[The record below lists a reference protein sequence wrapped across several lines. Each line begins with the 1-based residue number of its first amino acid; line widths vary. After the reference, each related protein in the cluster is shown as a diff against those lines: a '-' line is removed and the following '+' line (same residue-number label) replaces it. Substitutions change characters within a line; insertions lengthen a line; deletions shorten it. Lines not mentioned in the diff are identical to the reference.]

1 MPPST
6 GPDQGATPRTTI
18 DTASNC
24 TPDDVYSR
32 PFVLTSTDA
41 SPGPEAYVLHA
52 SADSLTYAADT
63 TVPLMRQRSAPRA
76 SAADENPLPSTVKG
90 VPPSAAPLRGHTE
103 DTEATGRYVNAAEL
117 KANC

>member
-1 MPPST
+1 M
-6 GPDQGATPRTTI
+6 
-18 DTASNC
+18 
-24 TPDDVYSR
+24 
-32 PFVLTSTDA
+32 LTSTEA
-41 SPGPEAYVLHA
+41 SPGADAVALHA

-63 TVPLMRQRSAPRA
+63 TVPLMRHRSAPRA

-103 DTEATGRYVNAAEL
+103 DTDATGRYVNAAEL